1 MLPFMVILFAI
12 FFIRM
17 VKYSKR
23 TNHMVHQVLL
33 DPTGTELT
41 IVFKNEW
48 LRKMR
53 QDSVERTMVIS
64 NLANPPQQGEYREL
78 VGDLFPEEYPFDYS
92 RIFDYRYF
100 WIKYYMSQRNLLALA
115 KKPTYVN
122 HEVLN
127 NAFATK
133 IIDLSQAQI
142 FQIKNTE
149 MSKEELEDFLEEEN
163 QYSI

>member
-12 FFIRM
+12 VFYRM

-48 LRKMR
+48 LRKLR

-64 NLANPPQQGEYREL
+64 NLANPPQ
-78 VGDLFPEEYPFDYS
+78 
-92 RIFDYRYF
+92 
-100 WIKYYMSQRNLLALA
+100 
-115 KKPTYVN
+115 
-122 HEVLN
+122 
-127 NAFATK
+127 
-133 IIDLSQAQI
+133 
-142 FQIKNTE
+142 
-149 MSKEELEDFLEEEN
+149 
-163 QYSI
+163 